1 MYWCQNI
8 KNSFWWLK
16 QHIRALKR
24 KGVFIDNR
32 QPLKECSSVSVPVI
46 QTLPGYLRLLLLL
59 MAPPPCS
66 NCLNTYLNHF
76 LEIKGAATWAGR
88 RLVFSQLSFYFTHT
102 HTHTPSI
109 SHPSFA
115 HVYQQIFI
123 SDDVSSWHQHQTWLC
138 ESLWICSS
146 PVFCSYQT
154 CPELLIRSS
163 VLYVISKKTQ
173 DCLWAQRSDCF
184 TDSQSFICLVSRGG
198 DRRISSVHF
207 VFNPSVRSAN

>member
-1 MYWCQNI
+1 MYWCQYI

-16 QHIRALKR
+16 QHIRALMTKR
-24 KGVFIDNR
+24 VFVDNC
-32 QPLKECSSVSVPVI
+32 QPLEECSSVSVPLT

-66 NCLNTYLNHF
+66 NCSNTYLNHF
-76 LEIKGAATWAGR
+76 LEIKGAATWAWR
-88 RLVFSQLSFYFTHT
+88 MQVSVFSAFFLIHT
-102 HTHTPSI
+102 HTHRRYHTP
-109 SHPSFA
+109 PSLMFDSRFLS
-115 HVYQQIFI
+115 VM
-123 SDDVSSWHQHQTWLC
+123 SSAPGTNIKLDC
-138 ESLWICSS
+138 VTLWICSS

-163 VLYVISKKTQ
+163 VLYVICKKTQ

-184 TDSQSFICLVSRGG
+184 TDSQSFICLVSRRG
-198 DRRISSVHF
+198 DRLISSMHF